1 MDRHQENI
9 VRRWFTWR
17 AFRSESPLYCPDVI
31 KNKLLRGLLKKSPFP
46 SHIIKKKDVILHA
59 KK

>member
-1 MDRHQENI
+1 MLSG
-9 VRRWFTWR
+9 
-17 AFRSESPLYCPDVI
+17 SESPLYCPDVI